1 MVKITLKVMSDK
13 NATFRSDDDRG
24 DSMAVTC
31 FYNNSATA
39 SPPVFPSI
47 TPTGGFSDGQGFI

>member
-1 MVKITLKVMSDK
+1 MSDK